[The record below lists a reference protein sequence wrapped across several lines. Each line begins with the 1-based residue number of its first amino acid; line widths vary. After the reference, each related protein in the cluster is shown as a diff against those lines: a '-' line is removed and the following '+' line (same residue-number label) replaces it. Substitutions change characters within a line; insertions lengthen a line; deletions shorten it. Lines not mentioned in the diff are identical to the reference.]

1 MLNNRV
7 AAVVASAALAVAS
20 LSLAAPA
27 EAAPAKAAASC
38 WNGTVK
44 AKESLTIRK
53 KTTAKST
60 ALGVFPK
67 GATACFDSSTGG
79 QKYKL
84 CGKRDDQWS
93 TIVYK
98 GIEGYVVTTCIKF

>member
-1 MLNNRV
+1 MLKNRV
-7 AAVVASAALAVAS
+7 AAAVASAALAVAS

-27 EAAPAKAAASC
+27 EAAPVKGAASC
-38 WNGTVK
+38 WNGSVT

-53 KTTAKST
+53 GTTANST

-67 GATACFDSSTGG
+67 GAKACFDSSTGG
-79 QKYKL
+79 QKYKR

-93 TIVYK
+93 DITYK
-98 GIEGYVVTTCIKF
+98 GIRGNVVTTCIKF